1 MKSVLRLTA
10 AGVAL
15 ATFGFA
21 TSASAADGNAT
32 VTAEILSN
40 LTITAN
46 ATDSVLNFGSIAA
59 DPTLAANSTVVVSPT
74 DVLTCGT
81 LLTCTG
87 TAAAPSFTVTGL
99 AGQAVAV
106 TFPSSSVQLDRGA
119 TLGTMERYM
128 DVDNFTTS
136 TSTVTL
142 TGGTGTFSIGGTL
155 NVRPNQAPGV
165 YTGSV
170 TVRVEYN

>member
-15 ATFGFA
+15 ATIGFA
-21 TSASAADGNAT
+21 TNASAADGNAT

-46 ATDSVLNFGSIAA
+46 ASDSVLNFGSISA
-59 DPTLAANSTVVVSPT
+59 DPTLAANTTVVVAP
-74 DVLTCGT
+74 DDGRTCGS

-99 AGQAVAV
+99 AGQTVAV
-106 TFPSSSVQLDRGA
+106 SFPSASVQLDRGSV
-119 TLGTMERYM
+119 LGTMERYM
-128 DVDNFTTS
+128 DVDAFTTS
-136 TSTVTL
+136 ASSLTL
-142 TGGTGTFSIGGTL
+142 VGGTAGFSIGGTL
-155 NVRPNQAPGV
+155 NVRPNQAPGI